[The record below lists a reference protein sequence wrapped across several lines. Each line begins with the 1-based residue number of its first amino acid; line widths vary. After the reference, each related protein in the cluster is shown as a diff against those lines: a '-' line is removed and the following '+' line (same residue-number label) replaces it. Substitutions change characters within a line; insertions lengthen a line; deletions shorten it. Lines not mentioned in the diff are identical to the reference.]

1 MSKIDKN
8 CNTHSV
14 VINATTTGNSTIL
27 MPPPVS
33 SVHLSSWDTCS
44 CLDAMSC
51 LTEKSGARQL
61 VSTSKN
67 GILVSTSISMV
78 LLRSGGREYH
88 QMNIIVEAIAI
99 IYIGNV
105 DDNLKCVFFF
115 IVEACRD
122 RCNMIVVDV
131 DIIAERSETVVS
143 LKSHTVVLKLMSSKL
158 LIVMSGIFDR
168 ARQYDA
174 NGGINKKWCHFLTT
188 AGQIRPLF
196 SPANGQLFISHDD

>member
-33 SVHLSSWDTCS
+33 SVHLSSWETCS

-78 LLRSGGREYH
+78 LLWSGGREYH
-88 QMNIIVEAIAI
+88 QMNI
-99 IYIGNV
+99 
-105 DDNLKCVFFF
+105 